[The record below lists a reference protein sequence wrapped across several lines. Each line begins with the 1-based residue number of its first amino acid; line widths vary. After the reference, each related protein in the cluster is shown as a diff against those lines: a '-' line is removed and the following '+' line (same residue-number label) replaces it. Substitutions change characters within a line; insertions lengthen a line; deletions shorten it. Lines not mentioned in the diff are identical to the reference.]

1 MTTNHVSVKSY
12 ALVTLAYW
20 VFTLTDG
27 GLRMLV
33 LVHFHQ
39 LGYTPLQLAS
49 LFLLYEL
56 LGTVTNLFGGLIA
69 ARIGLKVTLVLGQLL
84 QATAILMLSLL
95 DAQWDVALQV
105 SYVLVSQGI
114 SGVAKDLTKV
124 SAKSALKFVLPDG
137 ASGRLFHWVALLTGS
152 KNALKGIGFFLGG
165 VLLQA
170 YGFQASLWVML
181 ALVAV
186 SVPIVQFSLPGNLGR
201 PDAKMKV
208 KQLLSRN
215 KAVNLVAAA
224 RLFLFGSRDVWFAVA
239 LPVYFYE
246 VVGWSFA
253 QVGTFMALW
262 VIGYGIVQT
271 FAPRLLPSGAQA
283 DDAKSALYWVA
294 GLTLVP
300 LATAATLDSSL
311 LAPETVVVIGLA
323 VFGAAFAVNSSLHSY
338 LILAYSERDKAA
350 ANVGFYYMAN
360 AGGRLVGTI
369 LSGWVYEAHGFAACL
384 LTASGLLA
392 LASVCSLRLPPALRT
407 VGPALP

>member
-1 MTTNHVSVKSY
+1 
-12 ALVTLAYW
+12 
-20 VFTLTDG
+20 
-27 GLRMLV
+27 
-33 LVHFHQ
+33 
-39 LGYTPLQLAS
+39 
-49 LFLLYEL
+49 
-56 LGTVTNLFGGLIA
+56 
-69 ARIGLKVTLVLGQLL
+69 
-84 QATAILMLSLL
+84 
-95 DAQWDVALQV
+95 
-105 SYVLVSQGI
+105 
-114 SGVAKDLTKV
+114 
-124 SAKSALKFVLPDG
+124 
-137 ASGRLFHWVALLTGS
+137 LFHWVALLTGS